1 MIWNKGNFYEQ
12 MSHLTFEEE
21 LIKYSLF
28 ISIENYEPTHFFI
41 YPIFDTEECILES
54 IDVVFCNKEACYNFY
69 LILDVDDVVIDFD
82 LTYGVNI
89 KILEEKL

>member
-1 MIWNKGNFYEQ
+1 MIWNKDNFYEQ

-21 LIKYSLF
+21 LVKYSLF
-28 ISIENYEPTHFFI
+28 TSIENYEPTHFFI
-41 YPIFDTEECILES
+41 YPTFEDDELTS
-54 IDVVFCNKEACYNFY
+54 IDVVFCNINTCYNFY

-82 LTYGVNI
+82 WTYGVNI

>member
-1 MIWNKGNFYEQ
+1 MIWNKDNFYEQ

-28 ISIENYEPTHFFI
+28 TSIEDYEPTHFFI
-41 YPIFDTEECILES
+41 YPTFEDDELVS
-54 IDVVFCNKEACYNFY
+54 IDVVFCNKDACYNIY

-82 LTYGVNI
+82 WTYGVNI
-89 KILEEKL
+89 KIVEEKL

>member
-1 MIWNKGNFYEQ
+1 MIWNKDNFYEQ

-21 LIKYSLF
+21 LVKYSLF
-28 ISIENYEPTHFFI
+28 TSIENYEPTHFFI
-41 YPIFDTEECILES
+41 YPIFEEDVLES
-54 IDVVFCNKEACYNFY
+54 IDIVFCNKDACHNIY
-69 LILDVDDVVIDFD
+69 LILDIDDVVIDFD

>member
-1 MIWNKGNFYEQ
+1 MIWNKDNFYKQ

-28 ISIENYEPTHFFI
+28 TSIENYEPTHFFI
-41 YPIFDTEECILES
+41 YPTFEDDELAS
-54 IDVVFCNKEACYNFY
+54 IDIVFCNINTCYNFY
-69 LILDVDDVVIDFD
+69 LILDVDDVVLDFEW
-82 LTYGVNI
+82 TYGVNI